1 MKKKN
6 TYVVMYYKLKTKK
19 KTNNATKIFN
29 NTSHINNLNSCKF
42 NVNNKVTLKFSGL
55 FLI

>member
-19 KTNNATKIFN
+19 NPNNATKIFN